1 MKTVEAV
8 NVKIPII
15 VITTAPYSL
24 AASSFTDLRLNF
36 PQWYKL
42 YHTQI
47 RMSSVYTRAKS
58 IRWTA

>member
-1 MKTVEAV
+1 MKIVETV

-15 VITTAPYSL
+15 VVTAAPYTL
-24 AASSFTDLRLNF
+24 PASSFTDLRLNF

-47 RMSSVYTRAKS
+47 RMSSVYNSAKS
-58 IRWTA
+58 TRQTA